1 MPEIFGYPLGTF
13 SQIMGAV
20 FNAGLLGAAVT
31 FLIQWRRAG
40 IEGRKVSLDGEA
52 ILRTHFADTLRDLE
66 RRLKEAREVIDTAAV
81 RQQECENRES
91 KLRERVRHLEDH
103 LEGVYRMLV
112 QTNAEKVIEMGQ
124 DTFPEHIVELAVR
137 TMSYS
142 KAVR

>member
-20 FNAGLLGAAVT
+20 FNAGLFAAAVT
-31 FLIQWRRAG
+31 FLVQWRRAG
-40 IEGRKVSLDGEA
+40 IEGRKVNLDGEA
-52 ILRTHFADTLRDLE
+52 ILRTHFADTLKDLRAE
-66 RRLKEAREVIDTAAV
+66 LKEAREIIDNASE
-81 RQQECENRES
+81 RQRECENRES

-112 QTNAEKVIEMGQ
+112 QTNAEKVIEMGK